1 MSTFYL
7 ELAIRVLRLANA
19 LQYENAINL
28 LRLAL
33 SAEGEVDHAPEAL
46 RSIDVD
52 LQFCGGFFAA
62 PFVCWH
68 QRPLIQFRW
77 TTKTGAARGCT
88 SAGSYGSGGVS

>member
-52 LQFCGGFFAA
+52 LQFCWDVEIRLNGEPDHEKFTEAIAA
-62 PFVCWH
+62 LEAWVDA
-68 QRPLIQFRW
+68 Q
-77 TTKTGAARGCT
+77 
-88 SAGSYGSGGVS
+88 